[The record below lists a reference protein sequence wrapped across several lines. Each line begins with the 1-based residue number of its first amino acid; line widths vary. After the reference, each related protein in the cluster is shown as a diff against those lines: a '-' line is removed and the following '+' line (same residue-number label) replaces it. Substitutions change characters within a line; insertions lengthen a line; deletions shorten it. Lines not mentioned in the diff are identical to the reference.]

1 MHCVKEYRPVFL
13 KENKDHFWNFIGEM
27 EGIEL
32 YALLDR
38 RVTSDIK
45 ILLHRLARRVFAS
58 VSFKITF

>member
-1 MHCVKEYRPVFL
+1 
-13 KENKDHFWNFIGEM
+13 M

-45 ILLHRLARRVFAS
+45 ILLHRLAGRVFAS
-58 VSFKITF
+58 VSLKITF